1 MQTQSGHMRFRTPL
15 NWMIL
20 KTFLNQ
26 FTLVFSIVQF
36 QMKHPKCML
45 TPSVTLG
52 TQEYTKFVAA
62 DVESSRP
69 QVISQGREE
78 LIYAGVRN
86 RWDVFNL

>member
-1 MQTQSGHMRFRTPL
+1 
-15 NWMIL
+15 
-20 KTFLNQ
+20 
-26 FTLVFSIVQF
+26 
-36 QMKHPKCML
+36 ML